1 MHLKTLLAGLSLRSA
16 TADMETEITR
26 ISYDSRTT
34 APGDVFVAMTGF
46 ATDGHAYIGKAV
58 AAGAAAVVCER
69 PPEDSSVPYVLV
81 ENSRRA
87 LAVMAANYYGHPADS
102 MTMVAVTGTNGKTTT
117 TYLLKAIL
125 EQAAGAKV
133 GLIGTNQNLIGQQA
147 LPAQRTTPDAY
158 TLQSLLARME
168 EAGCTHVV
176 MEVSSHALAL
186 RRTAG
191 LWFQAGIFTN
201 LTRDHLDFHGTMEA
215 YRKAKGLLF
224 QQCQTGIFNLDD
236 GAGRQFAQT
245 APCQAVTFGETQGQ
259 AQVLAREI
267 RLYPD
272 RVSFQVHW
280 PQGSC
285 PVTLPIPGRFTVYNA
300 LGVLACCLA
309 LGLPMDQAAGALAQI
324 PGVKGRVEVVPVP
337 APYTVLIDYAHTPD
351 ALEKVLTAARDVT
364 QCRLLCLFGC
374 GGDRDRTKR
383 PLMGGVV
390 RELADVAVIT
400 SDNPR
405 TEDPWAI
412 IQDVLTGM
420 GGPGGEVHVEP
431 DRRQAIRWALAQ
443 GRSGDVIVLAGKGH
457 ETVQEV
463 QGVTLPL
470 DEREIVAE
478 YFEKR
483 AQCRERA
490 GNLPAGVV

>member
-1 MHLKTLLAGLSLRSA
+1 MLLSRLIRGIALTDQIGR
-16 TADMETEITR
+16 DVEIT
-26 ISYDSRTT
+26 SLTCDSRTVS
-34 APGDVFVAMTGF
+34 PGGLF
-46 ATDGHAYIGKAV
+46 AAFRGEKTDGTQFIQEALDR
-58 AAGAAAVVCER
+58 GAAAVLCAQPPDR
-69 PPEDSSVPYVLV
+69 PGPWLLTSDP
-81 ENSRRA
+81 RGA
-87 LAVMAANYYGHPADS
+87 FGQMAANWCGRPGDR
-102 MTMVAVTGTNGKTTT
+102 MTLVGVTGTNGKTTT
-117 TYLLKAIL
+117 TYLLKGVL
-125 EQAAGAKV
+125 EAVCQTKV

-285 PVTLPIPGRFTVYNA
+285 PVTLSIPGRFTVYNA

-309 LGLPMDQAAGALAQI
+309 LGLPMDQAAGALARI
-324 PGVKGRVEVVPVP
+324 PWVKGRVEVVPVP

-383 PLMGGVV
+383 PVMG
-390 RELADVAVIT
+390 EIAAALADLVILT

-405 TEDPWAI
+405 TEEPEAI
-412 IQDVLTGM
+412 LDQVAAGFP
-420 GGPGGEVHVEP
+420 PGFTAWVRQP
-431 DRRQAIRWALAQ
+431 DRRAAIRQALSM
-443 GRSGDVIVLAGKGH
+443 GRAGDVILLAGKGH
-457 ETVQEV
+457 ETEQEIGTQRV
-463 QGVTLPL
+463 HL
-470 DEREIVAE
+470 DEREEIAS
-478 YFEKR
+478 FF
-483 AQCRERA
+483 QQ
-490 GNLPAGVV
+490 NTL